1 MKKAICKTIVFIL
14 IFIISLAVSSK
25 IMNQNNDNLTM
36 EMAPA
41 AFPVITMET
50 EASDDPVAS
59 IAGRSAGMPAN
70 SSSWEEDVSGEEVL
84 DQSGAVNKSAVISY
98 NQLHGYR
105 NAMDTAFQRETITE
119 LSENREL
126 SFKVDT
132 YGLHV
137 ENISIEVR
145 SLDGSRL
152 IESSQV
158 TELSES
164 MAESGWNAGNKQL
177 HGSIALKDLI
187 EADTEYML
195 VILLDTEEEGTIRYY
210 TRIIWS
216 RNTHMSEK
224 LTFVKEF
231 HELLYDR
238 DRARE
243 QNLAKYLESN
253 ASGDNTTFHKVNI
266 HSSFTQITWGDL
278 NVTEVAEPVIQV
290 TETGSQTGTIVLHY
304 MVSTSQDKNI
314 TCYQVE
320 EVYRVRYLTNADRMY
335 LLDYERTTTQI
346 PDVDGDIYSNDKILL
361 GIVDENLPFVESADG
376 NIVIFQ
382 VADCLYSYN
391 VTTNKVIVLF
401 GFYDREN
408 ADDRTFY
415 WQHDMKILD
424 VDEGG
429 NVRFAVYGYMNRG
442 RHEGEV
448 GIQIYNYNNA
458 QNTIEEVIYIPSM
471 KSYDVLACEMEQLL
485 FLNRENQLYLYLEN
499 TVFQVDIVEKT
510 CQEMVVLTQDNSM
523 MASSDHK
530 VVVWQE
536 GGGDYGSGLVVK
548 NLNNGTQSRIPAE
561 DGTAIRLLGFME
573 EDIIYGLARQEDI
586 TVDSAGNTFFP
597 MYKICI
603 RNSSGELLKETTQ
616 ENVFVTG
623 CSVADNQI
631 TLDRV
636 LRMENGTWQETTP
649 DYIMTNEK
657 TSTGKNRLAVAS
669 IDIYEKYVQ
678 IQTRL
683 PINEKTLQVRRPKE
697 VVFEGGRNLEL
708 GTSSASEK
716 YYAYDAY
723 GICGIF
729 LEPARAVQLSY
740 ERSGDVTDER
750 GQIIW
755 RKGNLVT
762 SNQIMAIKGNAADE
776 ERSSL
781 AVCLDTML
789 EKEGVVRSTQ
799 PSLDQG
805 KAIQSILAE
814 GLEGCRILELTG
826 VSLDAVLY
834 YVNQDIPVLAL
845 LKNGE
850 AVLVTGFNQFNVVIM
865 DPVTG
870 TLYKKGIK
878 DSTEWFAE
886 NGNCFITYVYE

>member
-1 MKKAICKTIVFIL
+1 MKKAICKIIVFIL
-14 IFIISLAVSSK
+14 IFIIALAVSSK
-25 IMNQNNDNLTM
+25 IMNQDNDNLTM
-36 EMAPA
+36 EMASA

-50 EASDDPVAS
+50 QASFDPVAS
-59 IAGRSAGMPAN
+59 IEGRN
-70 SSSWEEDVSGEEVL
+70 TDSSEAAASGEEDG
-84 DQSGAVNKSAVISY
+84 DQTENKGTDISY

-105 NAMDTAFQRETITE
+105 NAMNTAFQRETVTE

-132 YGLHV
+132 YGLIV
-137 ENISIEVR
+137 EGIGIEVR

-158 TELSES
+158 TKITES
-164 MAESGWNAGNKQL
+164 TAASGWNAGNKQL
-177 HGSIALKDLI
+177 KADIALKDLI

-195 VILLDTEEEGTIRYY
+195 VILLDTQEEGTIRYY

-216 RNTHMSEK
+216 QNTHMSEK

-238 DRARE
+238 ETARE
-243 QNLAKYLESN
+243 KNLAKYLESN
-253 ASGDNTTFHKVNI
+253 STGDNTTFHKVNI
-266 HSSFTQITWGDL
+266 HSSFTQITWGEL
-278 NVTEVAEPVIQV
+278 NVTEAAEPVIQV
-290 TETGSQTGTIVLHY
+290 TEVGSQTGTIVLHY
-304 MVSTSQDKNI
+304 MVFTSQDKDI
-314 TCYQVE
+314 TYYQVE

-335 LLDYERTTTQI
+335 LLDYERTMTQI

-361 GIVDENLPFVESADG
+361 GIVDENLPFAESEDG

-391 VTTNKVIVLF
+391 VTTNKAVVLF
-401 GFYDREN
+401 GFYDKEN
-408 ADDRTFY
+408 ADDRTLY
-415 WQHDMKILD
+415 WQHGMKLLD

-458 QNTIEEVIYIPSM
+458 QNTIEEIIYIPSE

-485 FLNRENQLYLYLEN
+485 FLNRDDQLYLYLEN
-499 TVFQVDIVEKT
+499 TVFQVDIAEKT
-510 CQEMVVLTQDNSM
+510 CQEMVVITQDNGM

-536 GGGDYGSGLVVK
+536 GDGYYGSSLVVK
-548 NLNNGTQSRIPAE
+548 NLNNGTQSRIEAE

-573 EDIIYGLARQEDI
+573 EDIIYGLAKLEDI
-586 TVDSAGNTFFP
+586 TVDSAGNVFFP

-603 RNSSGELLKETTQ
+603 RNSSGELLKETSQ
-616 ENVFVTG
+616 ENVYVTG

-636 LRMENGTWQETTP
+636 LRTENGAWQETTP
-649 DYIMTNEK
+649 DYIMTNE
-657 TSTGKNRLAVAS
+657 TVSTGKNKLVVAS
-669 IDIYEKYVQ
+669 IDVYEKYVQ

-683 PINEKTLQVRRPKE
+683 PIDEKTLQVRRPKE
-697 VVFEGGRNLEL
+697 VVFEGGRNLKL
-708 GTSSASEK
+708 QASSVSES

-723 GICGIF
+723 GISGIF
-729 LEPARAVQLSY
+729 LEPARAVQLAY
-740 ERSGDVTDER
+740 ERSGDVTDEQGR
-750 GQIIW
+750 LIW
-755 RKGNLVT
+755 KKGNTVT
-762 SNQIMAIKGNAADE
+762 SNQIMAIKADAADE

-789 EKEGVVRSTQ
+789 EKEGVVRSAQ

-805 KAIQSILAE
+805 KSILSVLSE
-814 GLEGCRILELTG
+814 GLENCRILDLTG

-845 LKNGE
+845 LEDGE

-878 DSTEWFAE
+878 DSAEWFAQ